1 MTYRREEVNEVMSI
15 NRDQPQFE
23 IVENYEPPRTSCDEY
38 GHDFE
43 DYEDENDV
51 VRRACRDCGEPA
63 EVDND

>member
-1 MTYRREEVNEVMSI
+1 MSI